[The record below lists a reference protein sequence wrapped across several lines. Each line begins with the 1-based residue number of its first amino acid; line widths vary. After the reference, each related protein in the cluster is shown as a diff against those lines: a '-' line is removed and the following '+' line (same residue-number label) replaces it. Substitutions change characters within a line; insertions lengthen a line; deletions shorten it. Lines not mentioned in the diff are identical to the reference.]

1 MRSLAFWGHRETM
14 APLALEKDAPNVP
27 AALTPGTRVG
37 AYVIEDVLSSGGFGV
52 VHRARDSEQR
62 QVAIKVSKHSARSI
76 TAQELVWQ
84 QNEIEALTRLRHPA
98 LVEVLGYGFLED
110 GRLYLVMELVQ
121 GEVLGQY
128 LQRRGPLET
137 LEALQLTRRIA
148 EALAW
153 CHEAK
158 VLHLDLKPA
167 NIIITD
173 ALESRV
179 KVLDFGLA
187 RLSSGFRTHEGGP
200 VAGTLSYLAPECFFG
215 AVDRFSEKVDLYA
228 LGTLL
233 YEMLSLRLPFP
244 GDKPY
249 AEVGT
254 LKRSGAMTPLEEAC
268 PRVPSAV
275 AALVRSLLEPEPEQ
289 RFGGAGRL
297 AIRLQAVYFDLLQG
311 RVGHRASTPSP
322 VPEQLTHEMPF
333 VGRQRE
339 LTLLQEAVDAIAD
352 PQGRALMLVGEAG
365 MGKSR
370 LISEVLLRP
379 QGVARL
385 LVGYGRCRQLGE
397 LVPYSPLREALGQL
411 VDRMMSLR
419 GEPGQRVRAVAGLS
433 LADEAQELRRLVP
446 ELARLLPG
454 KAARGTE
461 GALVQGLGPERVGK
475 ALGHLLSALG
485 AVYPLV
491 LVLEDVHW
499 SDEGTLAVLSRLTAD
514 PPPGVLLLC
523 TTLPPPRLAR
533 TGALR
538 MLTLHALSAEEN
550 ELLLATLVGGAT
562 TPVVRTL
569 MQWVPFLSTGN
580 PLASV
585 RIIQDLQ
592 HGGYLSQD
600 ADGRIRLSER
610 LRSEYRPPD
619 AVSTVMGRALEAPAR
634 RVLRVAALIG
644 RRFLGS
650 DLAALGLFTP
660 EEVRAALA
668 AAEAQRLCSAS
679 GDSCTF
685 SSEGVRERLADEVG
699 EDDAAIHRRIA
710 ERLRQRNAPSAT
722 LGPHWEK
729 AGEMM
734 RAAQVYVE
742 AGLEAERLLEPI
754 TASQYLRKAYMLL
767 RALPGTA
774 ERDALL
780 VRALCERIRVGGL
793 LGQAT
798 ELIQFLEHCAALP
811 HLTPVQELSLNSACA
826 RVYYAQGDFVRA
838 LDFSRKCLAVPVE
851 AAPRGLLCVPKS
863 IVGRAL
869 CSTGRF
875 GPAVPLL
882 AEAAALEAEAGEIVE
897 QAHSEGLRAL
907 SLAYCGEHRQ
917 ARECLALASRMA
929 MRLGNPVRMA
939 ASLFYAAAVA
949 EAEFRWDEGVK
960 RTAEMLAYIEAHGI
974 TGMYLCL
981 ALLYAGR
988 QQFHVGQL
996 GRARHLLQ
1004 QALEVMRRQDTRYG
1018 EPSAHAFLGDV
1029 EFVAG
1034 RLQEARI
1041 AYARGLELSND
1052 GSQDEHAAAL
1062 CLVGQAHLEAL
1073 AEGPVERVRALASE
1087 AVARI
1092 KAAGN
1097 LSSLVPTLQ
1106 RSAEALEELGDSAG
1120 AAPLFEEW
1128 RQLVARLGLA
1138 EYDFWPRVAPGPTG
1152 EPLAPRQFWRLN
1164 SETAP
1169 VAHPNPSSSPM
1180 ELGDGNDETVVRAIV
1195 PSETEKP

>member
-1 MRSLAFWGHRETM
+1 M
-14 APLALEKDAPNVP
+14 APPALEKDVPNVP
-27 AALTPGTRVG
+27 AALTPGTKVG

-52 VHRARDSEQR
+52 VHRARDGEQR

-110 GRLYLVMELVQ
+110 GRLYLVMELVR

-128 LQRRGPLET
+128 LQRRGPLEA

-173 ALESRV
+173 AVEPRV

-215 AVDRFSEKVDLYA
+215 AVDRFSEQVDLYA

-244 GDKPY
+244 NDKPY

-289 RFGGAGRL
+289 RFGGAARL
-297 AIRLQAVYFDLLQG
+297 AIRLQAVYFDLLRG
-311 RVGHRASTPSP
+311 RVGHRESTPSP
-322 VPEQLTHEMPF
+322 VPAQLAQEVPF

-339 LTLLQEAVDAIAD
+339 LTLLQEAVDALVD
-352 PQGRALMLVGEAG
+352 CQGRALMLVGEAG

-370 LISEVLLRP
+370 LISEVLLHP
-379 QGVARL
+379 EGGMRL

-411 VDRMMSLR
+411 VDRMMGLR
-419 GEPGQRVRAVAGLS
+419 GEPGQRVRGVAGVS
-433 LADEAQELRRLVP
+433 LTDEAQELLRLVP
-446 ELARLLPG
+446 ELARLLPSKSG
-454 KAARGTE
+454 RGTE

-475 ALGHLLSALG
+475 ALGHLFSAVG

-499 SDEGTLAVLSRLTAD
+499 SDEGTLAVLSRLTAE

-523 TTLPPPRLAR
+523 TTRPPPRLAR
-533 TGALR
+533 SGALR
-538 MLTLHALSAEEN
+538 MLTLHPLSAEEN
-550 ELLLATLVGGAT
+550 ELLLATLVGGAASS
-562 TPVVRTL
+562 VVRTL
-569 MQWVPFLSTGN
+569 MQWVPFLAMGN
-580 PLASV
+580 PLAGV

-592 HGGYLSQD
+592 HGGYLSRD
-600 ADGRIRLSER
+600 AEGRIRLSER
-610 LRSEYRPPD
+610 LRGEYRPPE
-619 AVSTVMGRALEAPAR
+619 AVSTVMGCALEVPAR

-650 DLAALGLFTP
+650 DLAALGLFTQ
-660 EEVRAALA
+660 EEVRTALV
-668 AAEAQRLCSAS
+668 AAEAQRLCSSS
-679 GDSCTF
+679 GDTCTF
-685 SSEGVRERLADEVG
+685 SSESVRERLAAYEVELE

-729 AGEMM
+729 AGETM
-734 RAAQVYVE
+734 RAASVYVE

-754 TASQYLRKAYMLL
+754 AASQHLRKAYLL
-767 RALPGTA
+767 LCTLPGSV

-780 VRALCERIRVGGL
+780 VRALCERIRVGGM
-793 LGQAT
+793 LGQGA
-798 ELIQFLEHCAALP
+798 EMLQCLESCAALP
-811 HLTPVQELSLNSACA
+811 HLTPVQALSLKSASA
-826 RVYYAQGDFVRA
+826 RVYYAQGDFIRA
-838 LDFSRKCLAVPVE
+838 LDFSRQCLALPVE
-851 AAPRGLLCVPKS
+851 GAPRGLLCVPKN

-875 GPAVPLL
+875 GPAVPVLSEAVAL
-882 AEAAALEAEAGEIVE
+882 AAEAGEAVE
-897 QAHSEGLRAL
+897 QAHSEGLLAL
-907 SLAYCGEHRQ
+907 SLAYCGEYRQ
-917 ARECLALASRMA
+917 ARECVASASRMA
-929 MRLGNPVRMA
+929 LRLGNPVRMV
-939 ASLFYAAAVA
+939 ASLFYSAAVA
-949 EAEFRWDEGVK
+949 EAGFRWDEGVK
-960 RTAEMLAYIEAHGI
+960 RTAEMLAYTEANGI
-974 TGMYLCL
+974 TGVYLCV
-981 ALLYAGR
+981 ALIYAGR

-1018 EPSAHAFLGDV
+1018 QPVAYAFLGDV

-1034 RLQEARI
+1034 RLEEARL
-1041 AYARGLELSND
+1041 AYARGLELSTD
-1052 GSQDEHAAAL
+1052 GAQNEHAEAL

-1073 AEGPVERVRALASE
+1073 AGGEVERVRTLGSE
-1087 AVARI
+1087 AVARL

-1097 LSSLVPTLQ
+1097 LSSLVLALQ

-1128 RQLVARLGLA
+1128 RQLAARLGLT
-1138 EYDFWPRVAPGPTG
+1138 EYDFWPRVVPGPPG
-1152 EPLAPRQFWRLN
+1152 EPLAPRRFWRLN
-1164 SETAP
+1164 SEKSLGAS
-1169 VAHPNPSSSPM
+1169 PSSSPM
-1180 ELGDGNDETVVRAIV
+1180 EPGDSDDETVVRAIV